1 MSEKRNIEG
10 TLKIL
15 GWNIRG
21 AANYGW
27 YLDGEDS
34 EKTVLKKEI
43 VEKILDQEA
52 HIIVLTEFVVLKG
65 IDNLFEQLIN
75 NNYIWFFKH
84 ESGSNGIFIAIKKD
98 IVNTGLLEERKYNN
112 ELLFSSEKS
121 CNLLV
126 VKVPL
131 IDNTTLGIMGVRMKT
146 GGVRPLKL
154 QYDRSRDC
162 LDNEIRPMLK
172 TTMSERYIVVGDFNN
187 ARCHKNLNL
196 DWGKKEDRE
205 ILEKF
210 YENLAQINYNL
221 NIIKY
226 IFEKEDGL
234 ILIDKEENGE
244 PIHTHHIKNCSFA
257 EDHIFFRGAY
267 ENAVCYA
274 EPANDLS
281 DHDMIVAEVNL

>member
-1 MSEKRNIEG
+1 MSEKQKIK
-10 TLKIL
+10 LKIV
-15 GWNIRG
+15 GWNIQG

-27 YLDGEDS
+27 YLDGENSENS
-34 EKTVLKKEI
+34 EKPVLKKEI
-43 VEKILDQEA
+43 VKKILDQEA

-98 IVNTGLLEERKYNN
+98 IVNIGLLKERKYYN
-112 ELLFSSEKS
+112 ELLFSAGKS
-121 CNLLV
+121 CDMLV

-146 GGVRPLKL
+146 GGIKPLKL

-162 LDNEIRPMLK
+162 LDNEIRPMIKK
-172 TTMSERYIVVGDFNN
+172 TISERYVVVGDFNN

-226 IFEKEDGL
+226 IFEKEDGF
-234 ILIDKEENGE
+234 ILLDKKENGE
-244 PIHTHHIKNCSFA
+244 PIYTLHNQFA
-257 EDHIFFRGAY
+257 EDHIFFRGTY
-267 ENAVCYA
+267 KNIVCSA
-274 EPANDLS
+274 KTAQGLS
-281 DHDMIVAEVNL
+281 DHDMIVAEVTL